1 MCTYVEKGGCD
12 GVRAGTGKKKLR
24 PRFLLLKSHT
34 QASISCCSYK
44 SLFVSN
50 SFTPLAL
57 LAVQKSLPYFAAYL
71 VFPKSHGTY
80 LFSLVS
86 KCQDC
91 FVHAGSASIL
101 LNPINFTSLH
111 SPVLDHTLD
120 LLPHCQDYQYQP
132 VYHQHGPKHG
142 QIEDLTPTACK
153 AQSHRSCRRVP
164 EFELG

>member
-1 MCTYVEKGGCD
+1 M
-12 GVRAGTGKKKLR
+12 
-24 PRFLLLKSHT
+24 S
-34 QASISCCSYK
+34 
-44 SLFVSN
+44 
-50 SFTPLAL
+50 
-57 LAVQKSLPYFAAYL
+57 
-71 VFPKSHGTY
+71 
-80 LFSLVS
+80 
-86 KCQDC
+86 QDC

-164 EFELG
+164 EFELGKSAHEGLELLIVLRGQGRLSGRYAIFHICVGVEGGVEFGGNEGEEEVQKVDTESVGDCDEGSMARNG